1 MGNTLSG
8 LKQYLGQYRQRPGR
22 AKRYPFGIGGILGE
36 TLLAAFGSAEAAVD
50 VLSGAYEQVVM
61 ELQAYSTSP
70 QQISTHPRS
79 ASQDSTSRLPASAS
93 LQTSHNPLYED
104 DTSRVPDWAA
114 TDAQDHPTD
123 SPVISTRS
131 HSNAPSISQTTSP
144 SNTTFSRSPTPRSAQ
159 PSDLTSLHSNP
170 LAHEDPH
177 ARDTDHPARYPPSPQ
192 DLDQRPQSAR
202 SDLTHHNT
210 RPRSAER
217 FSQNLPRGSGER
229 DSFSGS
235 SLSSFASGTSDREH
249 YSALQTTPLQQAV
262 GAEQV
267 QDGFGQVRRRVET
280 QESVKDPSHHA
291 SNPQTQG
298 PRSQQ
303 PSTPFAFDRLQRLNV
318 PGSDFE
324 AGSGFSLRSSSLQ
337 TGSPGTRRIPIS
349 RSPGNIPHTPP
360 DFLAVPS
367 WSATRAG
374 SNMSLRRSQE
384 LAGTQSHTERPPPP
398 ARQPSWGSTKSGR
411 TNGGTLSGR
420 TANMPQ
426 PPATPDMPHPPPPN
440 YMARM
445 PSMNEPVDGQGDRDA
460 TEVHTNALY
469 ESPTSLPTS
478 AISTVKEPPPMPAMP
493 HMPDAPKMPT
503 FPRTFSQKM
512 AEE

>member
-1 MGNTLSG
+1 MLSQVALPDTLG
-8 LKQYLGQYRQRPGR
+8 CT
-22 AKRYPFGIGGILGE
+22 F
-36 TLLAAFGSAEAAVD
+36 EAA
-50 VLSGAYEQVVM
+50 LRRAEPYCLARAYRSPCEAR
-61 ELQAYSTSP
+61 EADAATCCLQAYSTSP

-291 SNPQTQG
+291 SNPQVCA
-298 PRSQQ
+298 RES
-303 PSTPFAFDRLQRLNV
+303 PSMCRLN
-318 PGSDFE
+318 S
-324 AGSGFSLRSSSLQ
+324 ARS
-337 TGSPGTRRIPIS
+337 
-349 RSPGNIPHTPP
+349 
-360 DFLAVPS
+360 
-367 WSATRAG
+367 
-374 SNMSLRRSQE
+374 
-384 LAGTQSHTERPPPP
+384 
-398 ARQPSWGSTKSGR
+398 
-411 TNGGTLSGR
+411 
-420 TANMPQ
+420 
-426 PPATPDMPHPPPPN
+426 
-440 YMARM
+440 
-445 PSMNEPVDGQGDRDA
+445 
-460 TEVHTNALY
+460 
-469 ESPTSLPTS
+469 
-478 AISTVKEPPPMPAMP
+478 
-493 HMPDAPKMPT
+493 
-503 FPRTFSQKM
+503 
-512 AEE
+512 